1 MAKVIMGIA
10 SSHSPALL
18 MEPSAWL
25 ARAAQDDQNL
35 FALHDFDGKRVS
47 YQELLSRAD
56 PALTEQ
62 IVPEVMHKRHQANQA
77 AMSELTRR
85 LDAASPDLLIVLG
98 DDHKEVFDEDN
109 MPSISVFCGD
119 SLPYKAQGIMKWK
132 YDPRLNQ
139 ELWYPQ
145 EERDYPVDA
154 PRALRLIEDL
164 MGAGFDPAHSRYMA
178 AGQGMSHSFGYVYYK
193 IMSEHTYP
201 VIPVSINTYY
211 PPTQIT
217 PRRAYQLGQTIRRL
231 VESWPDDLRVAIV
244 STGGL
249 SHFVVDEQ
257 FDRDFLRVM
266 ASGDIEQHAALQLEK
281 LQSGNSEFRCWSA
294 LAGAVE
300 GMKMNLI
307 DYIPCYR
314 SPAGTGCAMAF
325 ATWE

>member
-1 MAKVIMGIA
+1 MAKVTMGIA

-25 ARAAQDDQNL
+25 ARAAQDDQNI
-35 FALHDFDGKRVS
+35 FALHDFEGKRVS
-47 YQELLSRAD
+47 YQELLAKAD
-56 PALTEQ
+56 PALKEQ
-62 IVPEVMHKRHQANQA
+62 IVPEVMQKRHQANQA
-77 AMSELTRR
+77 AMAELTRR

-109 MPSISVFCGD
+109 MPSISIFCGD
-119 SLPYKAQGIMKWK
+119 SLPYKPQGIMKWK

-145 EERDYPVDA
+145 EEKDYPVDG
-154 PRALRLIEDL
+154 PRASRLIEDL
-164 MGAGFDPAHSRYMA
+164 MRAGFDPAHSRYMA

-193 IMSEHTYP
+193 IMSERTYP
-201 VIPVSINTYY
+201 VIPISINTYY

-217 PRRAYQLGQTIRRL
+217 PRRAYQLGKTIRRL